1 MNREQRRDLFE
12 GIGLTAIVASLIFLA
27 LQIQQT
33 NQATRIASRDLATQ
47 GLIEQLRETS
57 DPEVLAVASNK
68 SWSGEKLT
76 DLEHDQVSGYHL
88 RRWWNLERI
97 FYLYRE
103 GVISEQE
110 WRGFRR
116 AISTA
121 LTSSNYHWEISRDA
135 WQTARKFLSEEFVNY
150 VDSEFELIE

>member
-1 MNREQRRDLFE
+1 MNRDQRKDLFE
-12 GIGLTAIVASLIFLA
+12 AVGLIAIVASLIFLA

-47 GLIEQLRETS
+47 GLIEQLRESS
-57 DPEVLAVASNK
+57 DPEVLAVAVNK
-68 SWSGEKLT
+68 SWATEELT
-76 DLEHDQVSGYHL
+76 DLELSQLQGYHL
-88 RRWWNLERI
+88 RRWWNIERI

-116 AISTA
+116 GISTA
-121 LTSSNYHWEISRDA
+121 LKSPNLHWEISRDA
-135 WQTARKFLSEEFVNY
+135 WRTARDFLSEEFVTY
-150 VDSEFELIE
+150 VDSEFELVE